1 MRKDRKNTKKNGGGA
16 GGGGGGAPSDTP
28 PRSGE
33 PIASTSHTTPITQG
47 APIRD
52 PNKKSCTSKESLQN
66 KRYILVEGKKKKNTM
81 KA

>member
-1 MRKDRKNTKKNGGGA
+1 VGA
-16 GGGGGGAPSDTP
+16 LSDTL

-47 APIRD
+47 APIQD